1 MMSDRHL
8 IARVVVVAV
17 LLLTMAV
24 AFVSHSA
31 LRSFEAEL
39 RPELEREASVVS
51 GIGARTLQR
60 AIELGV
66 PFGSLSGLDE
76 YLASLLAAQQGLS
89 YVLLADA
96 GGKPIATAGSGAASF
111 SGLPLGTAAPERG
124 GALMRQLGDSYDAA
138 LPVLEDGRIVGWIH
152 VGISRERL
160 DTVLTDMRW
169 DVLIVLLVVLLA
181 TSEFLRFSLFR
192 TVSAP
197 VELVSRLQSRLAT
210 GDWTVRAQD
219 NIVSEAGRVVRHLN
233 VLVRRMNDRWDR
245 LCWMAT
251 QSGAALRAGAV
262 LDGVRQ
268 RLRFGVSSVQDG
280 LGTGAASGRLP
291 LFLFVFA
298 EQLSTSFNPIYAL
311 ELAGGQG
318 GIMGA
323 ALPIVAFVAA
333 VALFTP
339 YGGTIAARRGP
350 RDAMLIGL
358 VPAALG
364 HVGAALATDLTAF
377 ALARGIC
384 GAGYAIVTIACQV
397 QLAQEAPKGRVA
409 RSLGGF
415 TGAVMTGAVCGT
427 AIGAVLA
434 DRLGFRITLT
444 LSMVLVAVTG
454 LIVLRT
460 FVAGGTTELKSMSL
474 WRSARAAF
482 AEPRF
487 ALLVLFAAIPAKV
500 LLGGFI
506 FFLAPLELRELGL
519 SQAAIGRNVMLYGL
533 CMLPAIILGAW
544 LTDRTGRGG
553 LVITVAGV
561 LNGVALLLPLWLER
575 DVALPLAII
584 GTGLSQGLAAAP
596 MLAIIPGLSLMRGA
610 PNSAA
615 MLSFLRLGERFGSV
629 IGPPAAA
636 AVLVLGTGQET
647 MLALG
652 VLSLV
657 TAIGYGLSL
666 AVSARRQGGA
676 V

>member
-1 MMSDRHL
+1 MTSDRHL
-8 IARVVVVAV
+8 VSRVVIVAA

-39 RPELEREASVVS
+39 RPELEREASVV
-51 GIGARTLQR
+51 GEIGARTLQR

-66 PFGSLSGLDE
+66 PFGSLSGVDE
-76 YLASLLAAQQGLS
+76 YLVSLLTAQQGLS
-89 YVLLADA
+89 YVLLTDAVGQTIASA
-96 GGKPIATAGSGAASF
+96 GGGVGSF
-111 SGLPLGTAAPERG
+111 SGLPAGTLSPQRG

-138 LPVLEDGRIVGWIH
+138 LPILEDGRIVGWIH
-152 VGISRERL
+152 VGISRARL
-160 DTVLTDMRW
+160 DSVLADMRW

-197 VELVSRLQSRLAT
+197 VDLVSRLQARLAT
-210 GDWTVRAQD
+210 GDWTTRAQD
-219 NIVSEAGRVVRHLN
+219 NIVSEAGQVVRQLN

-245 LCWMAT
+245 LRWMAT
-251 QSGAALRAGAV
+251 QSDAALRAGAV

-268 RLRFGVSSVQDG
+268 RLRFGLASVQDG

-339 YGGTIAARRGP
+339 LGGTVVARRGP

-364 HVGAALATDLTAF
+364 HVGAAFCTDLTTF
-377 ALARGIC
+377 AIARGIC
-384 GAGYAIVTIACQV
+384 GAGYAVVTIACQV
-397 QLAQEAPKGRVA
+397 HLAQEAPKGRVA

-415 TGAVMTGAVCGT
+415 TAAVMTGAVCGT

-434 DRLGFRITLT
+434 DRVGFRMTLT
-444 LSMVLVAVTG
+444 LSMALVLVTALLVW
-454 LIVLRT
+454 RT
-460 FVAGGTTELKSMSL
+460 FVAGGVTEQKPMGL
-474 WRSARAAF
+474 WRSVRAAF

-487 ALLVLFAAIPAKV
+487 VLLVLFAAIPAKV

-533 CMLPAIILGAW
+533 CMLPAIVFGAW

-553 LVITVAGV
+553 LIITLAGV
-561 LNGVALLLPLWLER
+561 LNGLALLLPLWLEK
-575 DVALPLAII
+575 DTALPLAII
-584 GTGLSQGLAAAP
+584 GTGLAQGLASAP
-596 MLAIIPGLSLMRGA
+596 MLAIIPTLSSILGA
-610 PNSAA
+610 PNSAV

-636 AVLVLGTGQET
+636 ALFALSSGQQT

-652 VLSLV
+652 VISLATSVGYALSL
-657 TAIGYGLSL
+657 TI
-666 AVSARRQGGA
+666 RKRQQEEE